1 LFIPND
7 PITEIVTHFIG
18 HFEVR
23 AEDLR
28 YRSQY
33 DQFWK
38 DEAAQPD
45 DAEVSPRPLGFRDM
59 LSTKSLTASV
69 DYAPSG
75 HAIVA
80 APLVYSVVFH
90 PLSVFVPSYHA
101 RAESPFAP
109 ADVASAPGRIVPS
122 DVEPGSTILVAS
134 QVKTLMDDDVVVV
147 GSYEY
152 EASPRLESHA
162 ELAGMT
168 AQGLQVSSSLNDLT
182 ELQNVNRMLDLVE
195 DAAAMIRALSEEDF
209 GPVDSLFLKVA
220 DRIDGHYGNG
230 APADQLPSL
239 EDLMEQRLGDPA
251 ETTQW
256 QDTGTDSITIDAST
270 TPTTMNVSSG
280 GNLSWNEAAIVN
292 AGLAPAVVVVAGDY
306 HRVDA
311 IYQTNVLR
319 DLDAIDARWPG
330 EIATMGGNIVQNSAS
345 FIGQDYA
352 TKTGATQNGTTP
364 AEDGFPTNW
373 NVTTVEGD
381 ITFLSWVFQYNFT
394 SDHDTQ
400 ILTAMGTNTFISTGL
415 NLGFNLLSFAN
426 LGKHFDMVIVGG
438 SLYDGNFISQ
448 TNVLLDSDTLSVWGD
463 SSASQGSVS
472 TGDNVLWNEA
482 SIENVGPDAWTVGL
496 PSHYQQAVDRLSQG
510 DREMPD
516 GFKTDAALDGF
527 GNLKVLYIAGNVYD
541 IHTITQ
547 VNVVGDADNL
557 ALYEENLLK
566 AQDSV
571 WEVTTGGNMLVNKA
585 TIVDYDSVGQT
596 AYVGGNLYSDAVL
609 VQAEII
615 EGSLDR
621 LVVRGNELVNE
632 VIAFLDDPTD
642 LSGHGDDMPTLQPMT
657 DPGTSYDTFQSVFA

>member
-1 LFIPND
+1 MFIPND
-7 PITEIVTHFIG
+7 PISEIVTHFIG

-28 YRSQY
+28 YRSNY

-38 DEAAQPD
+38 DEAARPD
-45 DAEVSPRPLGFRDM
+45 DAEVVPRSLGFRDA
-59 LSTKSLTASV
+59 LSTKSPSAAV
-69 DYAPSG
+69 DYAPFG
-75 HAIVA
+75 HAVVT

-90 PLSVFVPSYHA
+90 PLSVFVPPYHA
-101 RAESPFAP
+101 RADSPHAP

-134 QVKTLMDDDVVVV
+134 QIKYLMDDDVVVV

-168 AQGLQVSSSLNDLT
+168 EQGLQVSSSLSDLT

-209 GPVDSLFLKVA
+209 GPVDSLFLKVG

-230 APADQLPSL
+230 SPADQLPSL
-239 EDLMEQRLGDPA
+239 AELREQRLDDPE

-256 QDTGTDSITIDAST
+256 QDAGADSITIDAST
-270 TPTTMNVSSG
+270 TPTTMNISSG
-280 GNLSWNEAAIVN
+280 GNLSWNEATIVN
-292 AGLAPAVVVVAGDY
+292 AGLAPGVMVVAGDY

-319 DLDAIDARWPG
+319 DVDTIDGRWPG
-330 EIATMGGNIVQNSAS
+330 ESVTMGGNVVQNSAS

-352 TKTGATQNGTTP
+352 TKTGATQ
-364 AEDGFPTNW
+364 AEDGFPANW
-373 NVTTVEGD
+373 NVTTVEAD
-381 ITFLSWVFQYNFT
+381 ITFLSWVYQYNFT

-415 NLGFNLLSFAN
+415 NLGFNLLSFTD
-426 LGKHFDMVIVGG
+426 LGKYFDMVVVGG
-438 SLYDGNFISQ
+438 SLYDGNFITQ
-448 TNVLLDSDTLSVWGD
+448 TNILLDSDTLSVWGP

-482 SIENVGPDAWTVGL
+482 SIENVGPDMWTVGL

-510 DREMPD
+510 DREMPA

-527 GNLKVLYIAGNVYD
+527 GNLKVLYVAGNVYD

-547 VNVVGDADNL
+547 VNIVGDADNL

-596 AYVGGNLYSDAVL
+596 AYVGGSIYSDAIL
-609 VQAEII
+609 VQAEIV

-632 VIAFLDDPTD
+632 VIAFLDDPAD
-642 LSGHGDDMPTLQPMT
+642 LSGQNDGAPALQPMT